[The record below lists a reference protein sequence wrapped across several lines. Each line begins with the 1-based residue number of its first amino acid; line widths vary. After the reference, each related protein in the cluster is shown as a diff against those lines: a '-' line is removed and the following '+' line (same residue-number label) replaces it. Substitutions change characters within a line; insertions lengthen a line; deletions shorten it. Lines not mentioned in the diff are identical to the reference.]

1 MVLSCQP
8 TNYRNGDNVNI
19 TAEWDISLSSHFFCA
34 TGHQYKVLTQ
44 MAADSSNGKGMLE
57 IRLNG
62 TWSFSEWVPA
72 TAAGK
77 SLFIV

>member
-8 TNYRNGDNVNI
+8 NKLQKWGQCEHNCRMGHIIIFT
-19 TAEWDISLSSHFFCA
+19 FFCA